1 MDEEATHFATPGEFR
16 AWLEKHHADAEE
28 LVVGFHKVGSGTPS
42 ITWPEAVDQA
52 LCFGWI
58 DGIRRGLDETTYSIR
73 FTPRK
78 KRSIWSARNIG
89 RVEELTRLG
98 LMTPAGVAAFEAR
111 SPERSGV
118 YSFEQGRA
126 AKLDPAYER
135 ELKSDREAW
144 GFFNSQPPWYRRAV
158 AHWVMSA
165 KREDT
170 RRRRMTSLI
179 QHSANGEPVPPLV
192 RRPAPKRR

>member
-1 MDEEATHFATPGEFR
+1 MDEQATYFATSGEFR
-16 AWLEKHHADAEE
+16 AWLEKHHANAQE

-58 DGIRRGLDETTYSIR
+58 DGIRRGLDETSYSIR

-78 KRSIWSARNIG
+78 RRSIWSARNIG

-98 LMTPAGVAAFEAR
+98 LMTPAGVTAFEAR

-118 YSFEQGRA
+118 YSFEQGA
-126 AKLDPAYER
+126 AKLEPAFEK
-135 ELKSDREAW
+135 ELKSNRAAW
-144 GFFNSQPPWYRRAV
+144 DFFQSQPPWYRRA
-158 AHWVMSA
+158 ATHWVMSA

-179 QHSANGEPVPPLV
+179 QNSAKSEPVPPLV
-192 RRPAPKRR
+192 RPPAPKRR